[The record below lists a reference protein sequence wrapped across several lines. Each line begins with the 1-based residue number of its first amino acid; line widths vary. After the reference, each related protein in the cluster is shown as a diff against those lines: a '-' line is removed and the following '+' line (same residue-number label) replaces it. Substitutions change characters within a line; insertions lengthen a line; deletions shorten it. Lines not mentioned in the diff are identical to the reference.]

1 MKVVRCADACG
12 ARVTLAATHDVN
24 RLLAVCFEL
33 LNASDLMKRGWSYV
47 DGRLLCRFCARRR
60 RLIRAL
66 PPLRSDV
73 TDAPPP
79 TDEKK

>member
-1 MKVVRCADACG
+1 MKVVRCADKCG
-12 ARVTLAATHDVN
+12 ARVTVSRTDDVPVWLVAFFTILN
-24 RLLAVCFEL
+24 VGEL
-33 LNASDLMKRGWSYV
+33 TRAGFTKDEGVWR
-47 DGRLLCRFCARRR
+47 CRYCTRRR